1 MISRRSFVGA
11 LTGGLLAAPLGAGAQ
26 QAASPRRIGVLLNAF
41 SPEDQAPQAFR
52 QGLQEAGY
60 SVGSDVVIEWR
71 VGHGNRSRLPELAA
85 DLVQRK
91 VDVIVADSTPGAQAA
106 KNATSTIP
114 IVLALVV
121 DPVGSGLVASLQRP
135 SGNVTGLSMMTLEL
149 AGKRLQLLKEAIPSL
164 VRVGVLRNP
173 DFAFHTQAVKDLSAA
188 APTLSIELSFADAR
202 TSADPDDGTE
212 DVGDAQPDELE
223 PPPFPLYAH
232 GDAATQPLKGWLLKN
247 LLPVVG
253 HGLLSGQWGT
263 GKTFIAFDLA
273 AAIATTQPWLNRQVK
288 RRCGVLLIAAE
299 GASEVRLRLDA
310 VIRSKC
316 GGIERAPFRWYENTP
331 PLLQKDASKTLI
343 GMALHADRSL
353 RNEFGLPLGLIIVDT
368 IAACAGY
375 SQAGGENDPATT
387 QAVMNVLKHLSQELG
402 CFVLGVDHFG
412 KNMEAGTRG
421 SSSK

>member
-52 QGLQEAGY
+52 KGLQEAGY

-71 VGHGNRSRLPELAA
+71 VGHGNRCRLPELAA

-106 KNATSTIP
+106 KNAISTIP

-149 AGKRLQLLKEAIPSL
+149 AGKRLQLLTEAIPSL

-202 TSADPDDGTE
+202 TPEEFGPACRSANM
-212 DVGDAQPDELE
+212 VRFLRVSRRA
-223 PPPFPLYAH
+223 
-232 GDAATQPLKGWLLKN
+232 
-247 LLPVVG
+247 
-253 HGLLSGQWGT
+253 GT
-263 GKTFIAFDLA
+263 GPRAGCRRPELTPQRKFEFRTPLA
-273 AAIATTQPWLNRQVK
+273 VGTLAVSGTMG
-288 RRCGVLLIAAE
+288 RRMG
-299 GASEVRLRLDA
+299 G
-310 VIRSKC
+310 KC
-316 GGIERAPFRWYENTP
+316 G
-331 PLLQKDASKTLI
+331 TL
-343 GMALHADRSL
+343 
-353 RNEFGLPLGLIIVDT
+353 LGLFS
-368 IAACAGY
+368 G
-375 SQAGGENDPATT
+375 
-387 QAVMNVLKHLSQELG
+387 
-402 CFVLGVDHFG
+402 
-412 KNMEAGTRG
+412 
-421 SSSK
+421 